1 VGWIAVN
8 AVLISLAEMYGAD
21 LENLA
26 SPERRIF
33 QAQGAKAALLQARS
47 TLLRLSKQTG
57 EKDE

>member
-1 VGWIAVN
+1 MN

-57 EKDE
+57 EKDGRG